1 MAKSS
6 KPAEAVEDVAA
17 EEEPQ
22 SIHQVRDIL
31 FGAQMRTVD
40 RRIGQIESKFHRDL
54 EKAKTD
60 LTKAISDLTAAVS
73 KQGEQLTAKIA
84 AESQKRTDAMK
95 SLRTDMRNGF
105 KEIER
110 SLANLDKETT
120 KSDAELRDQMMA
132 LGKSLSDEINTQAD
146 RLDADIARYVLE
158 LRSEKTDIAS
168 LVEIHTDAA
177 RRLAAILEEP
187 TT

>member
-6 KPAEAVEDVAA
+6 KPAEAVEEIAE

-22 SIHQVRDIL
+22 SIHHVRDIL

-40 RRIGQIESKFHRDL
+40 RRIGQIEKKFHRDL

-60 LTKAISDLTAAVS
+60 LSNQISDLDAAMK
-73 KQGEQLTAKIA
+73 KQGDQLTDKIT
-84 AESQKRTDAMK
+84 AEREKRTNDLRA
-95 SLRTDMRNGF
+95 LRTDMRNGF
-105 KEIER
+105 KEVEKSIA
-110 SLANLDKETT
+110 SLDKETT
-120 KSDAELRDQMMA
+120 KSDAE
-132 LGKSLSDEINTQAD
+132 GD

>member
-6 KPAEAVEDVAA
+6 KPAEAVEEIAE

-40 RRIGQIESKFHRDL
+40 RRIGQIEKKFHRDL

-60 LTKAISDLTAAVS
+60 LSNQISDLDAAMK
-73 KQGEQLTAKIA
+73 KQGDQLTDKIT
-84 AESQKRTDAMK
+84 AEREKRTNDLRA
-95 SLRTDMRNGF
+95 LRTDMRNGF
-105 KEIER
+105 KEVEKSIA
-110 SLANLDKETT
+110 SLDKETT

-132 LGKSLSDEINTQAD
+132 LGKSLSDEIATLGD